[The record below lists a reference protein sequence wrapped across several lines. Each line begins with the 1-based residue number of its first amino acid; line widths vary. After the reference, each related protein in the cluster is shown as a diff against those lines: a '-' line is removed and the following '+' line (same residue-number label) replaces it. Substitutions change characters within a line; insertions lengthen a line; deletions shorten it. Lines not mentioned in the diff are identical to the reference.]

1 MASAEF
7 RCAKRPASDA
17 EVFIIRSDIAQ
28 KVGGGGRVS
37 LSHESLGE
45 GAQMPQV
52 AMVVEGL
59 WAKVRRRNFG
69 GESGSRSG
77 VPSLREG
84 LGVAHRSA
92 RVGDEVDCTRTQVQ
106 RRRDRRQIVSVS
118 FGAIAQSSS
127 WCFPEP
133 RQPLRLDAQRRA
145 CGGGGNEGKAGSM
158 DERPRA
164 LGGKYPATASVRPM
178 TGALKM
184 AEAPEIDLI

>member
-1 MASAEF
+1 MMETLRVSSEF
-7 RCAKRPASDA
+7 RCAKRP
-17 EVFIIRSDIAQ
+17 VSDIAQ
-28 KVGGGGRVS
+28 KVGDGGRVS
-37 LSHESLGE
+37 LSHESLGG
-45 GAQMPQV
+45 GAPTPRV
-52 AMVVEGL
+52 AMAVEGL

-158 DERPRA
+158 DARPRA
-164 LGGKYPATASVRPM
+164 LGGNCLAADNVRPL
-178 TGALKM
+178 TGTLEVAD
-184 AEAPEIDLI
+184 APEMDLI